1 MFLIGNTID
10 RLKNK
15 YHTILK
21 LVKSKKSHPQSNM
34 TKANIALGLSASY

>member
-15 YHTILK
+15 YYPMSK
-21 LVKSKKSHPQSNM
+21 LVKSKKGIRKA
-34 TKANIALGLSASY
+34 TDKANIVMGLSASY

>member
-15 YHTILK
+15 YHTMLK

-34 TKANIALGLSASY
+34 TKANIVMGLSTGY

>member
-15 YHTILK
+15 YHPMSK
-21 LVKSKKSHPQSNM
+21 LVTSKKSHPQGNL
-34 TKANIALGLSASY
+34 TKQI

>member
-15 YHTILK
+15 YYPMSK

>member
-15 YHTILK
+15 FDTILM

-34 TKANIALGLSASY
+34 TKQI

>member
-15 YHTILK
+15 YRAMLK
-21 LVKSKKSHPQSNM
+21 LVKSKKSHPQNNM
-34 TKANIALGLSASY
+34 TKANIVFGLSTGY